1 MASCKNIAIM
11 GRKVG
16 MTRWFTEDGSNIPV
30 TVIEAGP
37 CVVTQVK
44 TSETDGYAAVQFG
57 FEDAKVSR
65 VAIPQ
70 IAHDAKAK
78 AAPKRFHREFRVD
91 GDGEAEGF
99 ELGQSITVADLEG
112 IKFVDVIGTSKGK
125 GFQGV
130 MKRHNFAG
138 LEDSHGV
145 ERKHRSAGSI
155 GGHATNLGT
164 GPKPK
169 KGKRMAGHMGAER
182 VTVRSLDVIHA
193 DPEKNLLVVKGPVPG
208 PNGGDIYIRPSVRL
222 YKSKARVQAES

>member
-208 PNGGDIYIRPSVRL
+208 PNGGDLYIRPSVRL

>member
-44 TSETDGYAAVQFG
+44 TTETDGYAAVQFG

-78 AAPKRFHREFRVD
+78 TAPKRFHREFRVD

-208 PNGGDIYIRPSVRL
+208 PNGGDLYIRPSIRL